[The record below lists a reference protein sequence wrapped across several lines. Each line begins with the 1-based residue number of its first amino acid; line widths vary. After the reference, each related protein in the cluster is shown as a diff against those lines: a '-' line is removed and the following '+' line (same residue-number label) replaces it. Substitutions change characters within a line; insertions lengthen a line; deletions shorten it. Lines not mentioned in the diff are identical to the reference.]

1 MAKEWTVDEILD
13 MGRSFQSACILTA
26 AAELDIFSVLAEG
39 AMNAESLAER
49 IGCDLRGATILLD
62 ALTCLELLSKESGDY
77 ALDAEPAELLSE
89 SSPNNMLPMLR
100 HLGVCLRRWS
110 QLGCVTKSGQSAGH
124 IAGVLDEA
132 AEKKA
137 FIDAMNN
144 ISAPI
149 AAEVVGRLKPLEFTH
164 LLDIGGASGTW
175 TIEFL
180 KAAPGARATIF
191 DLPDVIPMARE
202 RISAAGLGA
211 RVDFVA
217 GDFYKDDLP
226 APRGPAGADLAWF
239 GAIAHQNSRQ
249 QNRELFAKTCAALQD
264 AGSVV
269 IRDVVMEP
277 SHTAPKAGALFAVNM
292 LVATSAG
299 GTYSLEEYTEDLESS
314 GFADVTLVH
323 REEFMNSLIR
333 AKKK

>member
-1 MAKEWTVDEILD
+1 MAKQWTVDEILGL
-13 MGRSFQSACILTA
+13 GRSFQSACILTA

-49 IGCDLRGATILLD
+49 VGCDLRGITILLD
-62 ALTCLELLSKESGDY
+62 ALTCLELLSKEGGDY
-77 ALDAEPAELLSE
+77 ALDAELAELLSE
-89 SSPNNMLPMLR
+89 SSPKNVLPMLR

-110 QLGCVTKSGQSAGH
+110 QLGCVVKSGESAGR
-124 IAGVLDEA
+124 IAGVLDKA
-132 AEKKA
+132 AETKA
-137 FIDAMNN
+137 FIAAMDN
-144 ISAPI
+144 ISAPM

-180 KAAPGARATIF
+180 KAVPEGKATIF

-202 RISAAGLGA
+202 RISSAGLGG

-217 GDFYKDDLP
+217 GDFYEDDL
-226 APRGPAGADLAWF
+226 PAGADLAWF

-249 QNRELFAKTCAALQD
+249 QNRDLFAKTCAVLQD
-264 AGSVV
+264 GGSVV

-277 SHTAPKAGALFAVNM
+277 SHTAPRPGALFAVNM
-292 LVATSAG
+292 LVATPAG

-314 GFADVTLVH
+314 GFTDVRLVH

-333 AKKK
+333 AKKQ